1 MTLDEIHDG
10 MNLELYYQWNEVIC
24 VQWDGTSTMRGCLNE
39 LNDDDDSL
47 NLQIETAKM
56 KDEMQLLIVN

>member
-1 MTLDEIHDG
+1 MFSKGE
-10 MNLELYYQWNEVIC
+10 EVQCGI
-24 VQWDGTSTMRGCLNE
+24 GCLNE
-39 LNDDDDSL
+39 LNDDDDAL

>member
-1 MTLDEIHDG
+1 ME
-10 MNLELYYQWNEVIC
+10 Q
-24 VQWDGTSTMRGCLNE
+24 VQCTVGCLNE
-39 LNDDDDSL
+39 LNDDDDAL